1 MNKEKYIKIFAIK
14 FKVWYDKDENNGF
27 SYGGY
32 MKFKIVADASCDI
45 PQEFMEKYDIT
56 IIPIE
61 VMFGEE
67 LYTEGLPTR
76 EFYQKMQETGIIPKT
91 AMPNAYKFENFYRP
105 YVNKEDV
112 FVITVL
118 ISMEMSTT
126 KLQAQMAADSLGMKN
141 VFIEESA
148 STTLGQG
155 AIIIELCKF
164 IEKEQ
169 NIEKIKEEF
178 YRLRKNIHVYAII
191 NDLKYL
197 KNSGRLS
204 STSAAIGSML
214 GVKPIVS
221 IEQGKVLNI
230 AKCMGILKAE
240 AFLLSKL
247 VNMDT
252 SHPLYIVHSDT
263 PESAARLAEKMK
275 PLLSEGQGI
284 ITGEIGC
291 VVGSHVGAKCYG
303 YGYFTKDE

>member
-1 MNKEKYIKIFAIK
+1 MVE
-14 FKVWYDKDENNGF
+14 VL
-27 SYGGY
+27 GGD

-45 PQEFMEKYDIT
+45 PSEFMEKYDIT

-61 VMFGEE
+61 VMFGED
-67 LYTEGLPTR
+67 LYSEGLPTR
-76 EFYQKMQETGIIPKT
+76 EFYKKMQETGIIPKT

-105 YVNKEDV
+105 YVNKDDV

-126 KLQAQMAADSLGMKN
+126 KVQAQMAADNLGMKN

-148 STTLGQG
+148 STTVGQG

-164 IEKEQ
+164 IEREQ

-204 STSAAIGSML
+204 VTSATIGSML
-214 GVKPIVS
+214 GVKPIIS
-221 IEQGKVLNI
+221 IEQGKVLNV
-230 AKCMGILKAE
+230 AKCMGTLKAE
-240 AFLLSKL
+240 AYLLSKF
-247 VNMDT
+247 VNPDFN
-252 SHPLYIVHSDT
+252 HPLYIVHSDT
-263 PESAARLAEKMK
+263 PESAERLKNKMK
-275 PLLSEGQGI
+275 PLLPEGQEI

-303 YGYFTKDE
+303 FGYFSKDE

>member
-1 MNKEKYIKIFAIK
+1 
-14 FKVWYDKDENNGF
+14 
-27 SYGGY
+27 

-45 PQEFMEKYDIT
+45 PKEFMDKYDIT

-67 LYTEGLPTR
+67 LYPEGLETR
-76 EFYQKMQETGIIPKT
+76 EFYNKMQSSQLIPKT

-105 YVNKEDV
+105 FVNQEDV
-112 FVITVL
+112 FVITIV

-126 KLQAQMAADSLGMKN
+126 KVQAQMAADNLGMKN

-169 NIEKIKEEF
+169 DIEKIKEEF

-197 KNSGRLS
+197 KASGRLS
-204 STSAAIGSML
+204 GASAFVGSML
-214 GVKPIVS
+214 SVKPIVS
-221 IEQGKVLNI
+221 IAQGKVMNI
-230 AKCMGILKAE
+230 AKCMGQAKAE
-240 AFLLSKL
+240 AYLLSKL
-247 VNMDT
+247 ENMDYN
-252 SHPLYIVHSDT
+252 HPLYIVHSDT
-263 PESAARLAEKMK
+263 LENAERLKSKFVPMLPQNQE
-275 PLLSEGQGI
+275 I
-284 ITGEIGC
+284 IIGEIGC

-303 YGYFTKDE
+303 FGYFTKDN